1 MAPVRL
7 ELAFVGGAAVKL
19 ARAEALA
26 PPAHEPADE
35 ALGGGLAI
43 GAPELTFPVRLA
55 SVPIAV
61 PHAAARRALA
71 AP

>member
-26 PPAHEPADE
+26 PPAHQPADE

-55 SVPIAV
+55 SIPIAV
-61 PHAAARRALA
+61 HAAANRALA